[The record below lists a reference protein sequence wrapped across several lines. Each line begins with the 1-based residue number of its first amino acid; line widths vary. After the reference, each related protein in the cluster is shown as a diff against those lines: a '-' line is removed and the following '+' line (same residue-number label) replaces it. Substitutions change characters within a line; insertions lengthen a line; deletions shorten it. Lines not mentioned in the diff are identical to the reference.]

1 MAASGAAARGVLHG
15 SCDLLPLLP
24 ASKARRGP
32 HVRRLIAFPS
42 PTAGAVVHSR
52 PAAENPRGAG
62 TSPRRTKR
70 HGTLPESDRR
80 HVPAA
85 GECIGSP
92 AMPRPLQ
99 FWSLLRMGLMRE
111 SLRVEQAPHPKK
123 SRTLDAD
130 RLPRSPSAPAPFPRA
145 PTPMDNAKAR
155 LPAPLRHSLSTGP
168 AAQAAVSTSTSSASS
183 SARTVMLC
191 SPVMAAPSR
200 ASSSTPFTST
210 LPVLGTR

>member
-123 SRTLDAD
+123 AGRLTLTGFREVHRHLHRSR
-130 RLPRSPSAPAPFPRA
+130 AP